1 MKPIPLFLKKNSH
14 PPIRAIFEKSAPPFY
29 EGGGGGGGPA
39 MFYVCQILAV
49 KIISKGKHFVHKE
62 FHSVDVQGRYC

>member
-29 EGGGGGGGPA
+29 EGGEGGGGGSG
-39 MFYVCQILAV
+39 YVLCLSN
-49 KIISKGKHFVHKE
+49 ISSEDHKQRKT
-62 FHSVDVQGRYC
+62 FCT

>member
-29 EGGGGGGGPA
+29 EGGEGGGGGG
-39 MFYVCQILAV
+39 
-49 KIISKGKHFVHKE
+49 GKHFVHKE